1 MIQGFGSFIFPLF
14 FSNQLGVLSTFSIL
28 ICVVVVVVGLFF
40 FVTEDVPFALYMFGW
55 MENGEFEIALE
66 ESTFCRPRINKT
78 FSD

>member
-1 MIQGFGSFIFPLF
+1 MIRGFGSFIFPLF
-14 FSNQLGVLSTFSIL
+14 FSNQLRVLSTFSIL
-28 ICVVVVVVGLFF
+28 ICVVVDFFFF

-78 FSD
+78 FSG